1 MDTCI
6 MNKKMA
12 EEFLEKAETNAARH
26 GIDFLENRLFGN
38 YMIKTIT
45 NYANTS
51 KNNIIIVD
59 SRGREEPEASVL
71 GSISNLILCQSKI
84 PVQNYKLIHP

>member
-1 MDTCI
+1 

-12 EEFLEKAETNAARH
+12 EEFLEKTETNAACH
-26 GIDFLENRLFGN
+26 GIDFSENRLFGN

-45 NYANTS
+45 NYAKTS

-59 SRGREEPEASVL
+59 SRGRKEPEASVFGKHFKFDIMPIKNSSSEL
-71 GSISNLILCQSKI
+71 
-84 PVQNYKLIHP
+84 